1 MCGNGREGGE
11 VAYSGIGSRISLTLV
26 EFQLHLS
33 LKSDCRRDPQ
43 SLCSPSPILMKLA
56 QVVRLGL
63 KRSLATP
70 GRIGR
75 KGVAKLCFR
84 PRRTTGASFIKI
96 GLGLPT
102 VLRGS
107 LLQSLLRGT
116 LVGLHLSFDPVTLT
130 VE

>member
-63 KRSLATP
+63 KRSLVTP
-70 GRIGR
+70 FWPIRPVRPAQGPPKRPFLGFLKNGFLDIFPCSQSVQICLLWVFGR
-75 KGVAKLCFR
+75 F
-84 PRRTTGASFIKI
+84 
-96 GLGLPT
+96 
-102 VLRGS
+102 
-107 LLQSLLRGT
+107 
-116 LVGLHLSFDPVTLT
+116 LSPKCPVFQIL
-130 VE
+130 ELS